1 MQVSIIG
8 GGIGGLAAALAL
20 HARGVEVRVFE
31 QVPQIRALGVG
42 INLLPHA
49 VGVLSGFGLGPA
61 LDATGIRTR
70 ALVFMNRHG
79 QEIFSDL
86 RGLGAGYAHPQYSIH
101 RGELQMILLEA
112 ATRALGGERILTGL
126 RLGNFE
132 ELASGRVRANFVDR
146 DGNPAASHESD
157 LLIGADGIHSVVRAR
172 FYPDEGMP
180 IWNGVTMWRGVT
192 EGKPFL
198 SGADMVQ
205 AGHRNQKFVV
215 YPISRRHAERGA
227 ALINW
232 IADLRQDGKQL
243 LRREDWNKPG
253 ELAEFLPRFEGW
265 RFPFLDVPGIMRAA
279 SSIYEFPMVDRDP
292 LPRWSHGRVS
302 LLGDAA
308 HPMYPIG
315 SNGATQAIL
324 DAAQLAESLAGIPDP
339 VAALQD
345 YESKRLPMT
354 AEIVRMNRQQ
364 GIDAV
369 LDLVEARAPDGF
381 SNLNEVVPREELES
395 IVGRYKAAAG
405 HRQQNRTA

>member
-8 GGIGGLAAALAL
+8 GGIGGLSAALAL
-20 HARGVEVRVFE
+20 NSRGIRVRVFE
-31 QVPQIRALGVG
+31 QVAEIRALGVG

-61 LDATGIRTR
+61 LEATGIRTR

-101 RGELQMILLEA
+101 RGELQMILLQA
-112 ATRALGGERILTGL
+112 ATRALGAENVLTGH
-126 RLGNFE
+126 RLAGFE
-132 ELASGRVRANFVDR
+132 TLPSGRVRAGFIDR
-146 DGNPAASHESD
+146 EGNPAGSFESD
-157 LLIGADGIHSVVRAR
+157 LLLGADGIHSAVRAH
-172 FYPDEGMP
+172 FYPGEGMP
-180 IWNGVTMWRGVT
+180 VWNGVTMWRGVT

-215 YPISRRHAERGA
+215 YPISRRHADRGA

-232 IADLRQDGKQL
+232 IADLRQDDKAL

-253 ELAEFLPRFEGW
+253 EPADFLPRFEAW
-265 RFPFLDVPGIMRAA
+265 KFPFLDVPGIIRAA

-324 DAAQLAESLAGIPDP
+324 DAAQLAESLASIPDP

-364 GIDAV
+364 GIDAI
-369 LDLVEARAPDGF
+369 LDLVEARAPEGF
-381 SNLNEVVPREELES
+381 RELGSVVPKDELDA
-395 IVGRYKAAAG
+395 IVSRYKVAAG
-405 HRQQNRTA
+405 HRQPGRVA

>member
-1 MQVSIIG
+1 MQVTLIG

-20 HARGVEVRVFE
+20 HARGIQVRVFE

-49 VGVLSGFGLGPA
+49 VEVLSGLGLGPA

-79 QEIFSDL
+79 QEIFADL
-86 RGLGAGYAHPQYSIH
+86 RGLGAGYGHPQYSIH

-112 ATRALGGERILTGL
+112 ATRSLGADNILTGR
-126 RLGNFE
+126 RLTGFE
-132 ELASGRVRANFVDR
+132 QLPTGRVRARFADR
-146 DGNPAASHESD
+146 DGNPAGEVESD
-157 LLIGADGIHSVVRAR
+157 LLVGADGIHSVVRAH
-172 FYPDEGMP
+172 FHPDEGMP

-215 YPISRRHAERGA
+215 YPISRKHADRGE

-232 IADLRQDGKQL
+232 ICDLRQDGKPM

-253 ELAEFLPRFEGW
+253 ELAEFLPRFEDW
-265 RFPFLDVPGIMRAA
+265 RFPFLDVPGIIRSA

-292 LPRWSHGRVS
+292 LPGWSHGRVT

-324 DAAQLAESLAGIPDP
+324 DAAQLAESLATHPDP
-339 VAALQD
+339 VAALQA
-345 YESKRLPMT
+345 YERKRLPMT
-354 AEIVRMNRQQ
+354 AEIVRMNRKQ
-364 GIDAV
+364 GIDAI
-369 LDLVEARAPDGF
+369 LDLVEARAPGGF
-381 SNLNEVVPREELES
+381 SSIESVLPRAELDAIIS
-395 IVGRYKAAAG
+395 GYKAAAG
-405 HRQQNRTA
+405 HRQQARPA